1 MWTDGHGK
9 RSGGPQREGVGVILR
24 RVERVKS
31 MVMRDLNSEEHNAI
45 HR

>member
-1 MWTDGHGK
+1 MEW
-9 RSGGPQREGVGVILR
+9 RSPEGGVGVRLR

-31 MVMRDLNSEEHNAI
+31 MVTRDLNSEEHNAI